1 MCHCPTVPFP
11 GGGTVGQLERRRKP
25 PFRVALPAPAVPQA
39 NSANLPNIP
48 PARASANLQRL
59 PFPPSRPSP
68 RRNRDTCDRSLDMT
82 LHPQAQ
88 VHAAWA
94 ATSDAVATQ
103 MAQAARQSGGSLLAT
118 AADLHK
124 LGTGEAWP
132 RSALELHH
140 ITLPALARSPDT
152 AGCTVQRLAD
162 GRWHVLAAAVPVAL
176 PAAVAPFVALPAGAP
191 LPAAAVKPVPTP
203 TPPTPRPCTRYLPAR

>member
-1 MCHCPTVPFP
+1 
-11 GGGTVGQLERRRKP
+11 
-25 PFRVALPAPAVPQA
+25 
-39 NSANLPNIP
+39 
-48 PARASANLQRL
+48 
-59 PFPPSRPSP
+59 
-68 RRNRDTCDRSLDMT
+68 MT

-132 RSALELHH
+132 RSALELERV
-140 ITLPALARSPDT
+140 TLPELARRPDA

-162 GRWHVLAAAVPVAL
+162 GRWYVVAAAVPAAL
-176 PAAVAPFVALPAGAP
+176 PAAVARFVALPAGAP

-203 TPPTPRPCTRYLPAR
+203 TPPTPPVTALTDAEYERVQAEAQAATTRGIEARHAAAADLHRAAQHRRNLKLIATKAPTP

>member
-1 MCHCPTVPFP
+1 
-11 GGGTVGQLERRRKP
+11 
-25 PFRVALPAPAVPQA
+25 
-39 NSANLPNIP
+39 
-48 PARASANLQRL
+48 
-59 PFPPSRPSP
+59 
-68 RRNRDTCDRSLDMT
+68 MT

-132 RSALELHH
+132 RSALELERV
-140 ITLPALARSPDT
+140 TLPELARRPDA

-162 GRWHVLAAAVPVAL
+162 GRWYVVAAAAPVAL
-176 PAAVAPFVALPAGAP
+176 PAATAQ
-191 LPAAAVKPVPTP
+191 PAAAVKPVAMHVARALAAAPTP
-203 TPPTPRPCTRYLPAR
+203 TPPTPVTALTDAEYERVQAEAQAATTRGIEARHAAAADLHRAAQHRRNLKLIATKAPTP